1 MRYLSRYPFDRI
13 LILELSCALH
23 IGGADLDSLVNRW
36 IELYQIDRDAWL
48 EEDPLFINLKR
59 IIGNS
64 KKDLQ
69 RYADR
74 EILSFQA
81 DVFANGEGKD
91 EEGKTVDDSQQLSQQ
106 SVSPPTGK

>member
-1 MRYLSRYPFDRI
+1 MIR
-13 LILELSCALH
+13 
-23 IGGADLDSLVNRW
+23 NR
-36 IELYQIDRDAWL
+36 
-48 EEDPLFINLKR
+48 
-59 IIGNS
+59 
-64 KKDLQ
+64 KKDLK
-69 RYADR
+69 RYVDR